1 MSDALGIVRRGGQ
14 VCRARGMVRDDRV
27 DLVRARHIGRMPVRI
42 RILMGSMRRMCLM
55 CLMWLMRRMRPLRLS
70 HLARLIGPMRL
81 VRLEAL
87 AQRGR
92 CDVLWCRPRRG
103 MDPVHLAAGRA
114 QRGGHRLQRQGD
126 REDPGQQ

>member
-14 VCRARGMVRDDRV
+14 VCRARGMVRDERV

-55 CLMWLMRRMRPLRLS
+55 GLMRRMRPMRLS
-70 HLARLIGPMRL
+70 HLTCLIGPMRL

-92 CDVLWCRPRRG
+92 CDVPWCRPRRG

>member
-42 RILMGSMRRMCLM
+42 RILMGSMRRM
-55 CLMWLMRRMRPLRLS
+55 RPLRLS
-70 HLARLIGPMRL
+70 HLACLIGPMRL

-92 CDVLWCRPRRG
+92 CDVPWCRPRRG

>member
-14 VCRARGMVRDDRV
+14 VCRARGMVRDERV
-27 DLVRARHIGRMPVRI
+27 DLVRARRIGRMPVRI

-55 CLMWLMRRMRPLRLS
+55 GLMRRMRPMRLS
-70 HLARLIGPMRL
+70 HLTCLIGPMRL